1 MLLKTFRVMPGN
13 ATIYTN
19 MYVVADEGTKEGIL
33 IDAAGGIDKIYN
45 YVENM
50 NIKLRYVILTHCHGD
65 HIAGLRELKR
75 NYPNIKI
82 VINEA
87 EKENITD
94 DSVNMCTFLGLPEN
108 YMQADI
114 TVKEGDTIK
123 FGNLEAKIIHTPGH
137 TEGSMSILIEDA
149 VFTGD
154 TMFKRI
160 YGRTD
165 LKTGSEREIMWSIK
179 DKLLKL
185 PDNTIVYPGHG
196 AITII
201 REEKEFYAQ
210 LEEKKSQKND

>member
-87 EKENITD
+87 EKENIID

-210 LEEKKSQKND
+210 LEEKKSQEND